1 MSINYAPKT
10 KTLDRSMVFFAQ
22 YLLQHIKE
30 KRLKKSLSKSK
41 MRLFSKSR
49 RSSSDSLTD
58 DKDAELL
65 SQLKEEVDREQNE
78 RKSLPETISSLNTIR
93 KEMIELVGYDAS
105 LLIPCFGCASVAA
118 LMSTAVPHF
127 YGLCVTCLA
136 NASITT
142 RKEVLTALSGLLGFS
157 VLEAVFAGFRGGL
170 FWVAGSRA
178 NYNVRV
184 KLHRNLLLQEAS
196 FFDSTET
203 GTLLSRLNNDANKIG
218 MVISF
223 HVNVIFRQFTQLVFG
238 AIYLLMI
245 SRRLAF
251 VAFTGIVLVAFVS
264 TVYGQFTRRLAER
277 VQDTFAAA
285 TAVAETSFS
294 MSETVRAFD
303 GVNSETT
310 KYEASQYRALELEE
324 VQAWA
329 YGSHKIVSEI
339 LEAGLQGFLLFTC
352 WSVGKAGGLP
362 AAKLTTFMFYVN
374 FVLQSTNEVGDQW
387 AKIQSAVGASKNV
400 FNLIQRTPSIRDTVK
415 DISSAENSTLISF
428 DESAPLIQF
437 SDMSVT
443 YGAMKAPALSNIN
456 LNINPGDRV
465 AIVGRSGSGKSSLLR
480 SVIRFYDPSSGTCKV
495 EGRNLIDLTREEIAS
510 KIALVEQEPHL
521 FPMSLI
527 DNVLYGVS
535 KDVFDNDTRE
545 ANYGAKWRDD
555 VAEALELAGLSVS
568 GAQQNNLGLELDTR
582 VGEGGRTLSG
592 GQRQRVAIARALIRK
607 PDVLLLD
614 EPTAALDSE
623 SEKIVVEALVNAMQK
638 TKSMLMVTHRLGVVR
653 SLGVNKVVVLER
665 GKIVEMGEPEKLL
678 RIDGLYAQ
686 LAKEQGITMREPELD
701 SYFNNTLDHDNPH
714 NLLVN

>member
-1 MSINYAPKT
+1 MPTSSFLFTNNAGSKLPLSWRRCTYANGKPSDLHGRMSLLKATQIEEHATLLAPQRNLFVDFKPKT
-10 KTLDRSMVFFAQ
+10 KSLDRSMVFFVR
-22 YLLQHIKE
+22 YLLQHVKE
-30 KRLKKSLSKSK
+30 KRLKRKLSKK
-41 MRLFSKSR
+41 MRLFSIFQS
-49 RSSSDSLTD
+49 SSSDRLKKEDTD
-58 DKDAELL
+58 LL
-65 SQLKEEVDREQNE
+65 SKLREEVEQEQNE
-78 RKSLPETISSLNTIR
+78 HKSFPETISSLNKIR

-105 LLIPCFGCASVAA
+105 LLIPCFGCAILAA

-136 NASITT
+136 NASVTSQ
-142 RKEVLTALSGLLGFS
+142 KEVVTALTGLLVFNM
-157 VLEAVFAGFRGGL
+157 LEALFAGFRGGL
-170 FWVAGSRA
+170 FWIAGSRA

-251 VAFTGIVLVAFVS
+251 VAFTGIVLVALVS
-264 TVYGQFTRRLAER
+264 TVYGQFTRRLAEK

-303 GVNSETT
+303 GLNSETT
-310 KYEASQYRALELEE
+310 KYEASQSRALDLEE
-324 VQAWA
+324 VQAWS
-329 YGSHKIVSEI
+329 YGAHKIISEV
-339 LEAGLQGFLLFTC
+339 LEAGLQGLLLFTC
-352 WSVGKAGGLP
+352 WSVGKSGGLS

-400 FNLIQRTPSIRDTVK
+400 FNLIQRTPSIRDPVQNFTELENGTLQQ
-415 DISSAENSTLISF
+415 ENSTLISY

-437 SDMSVT
+437 SGLSVT

-456 LNINPGDRV
+456 LDINAGDRV

-480 SVIRFYDPSSGTCKV
+480 SVIRFYDPSSGSCKV
-495 EGRNLIDLTREEIAS
+495 EGRNLIDMSRKEIAS

-535 KDVFDNDTRE
+535 KDALHNDTGE
-545 ANYGAKWRDD
+545 ACYSDKWRND
-555 VAEALELAGLSVS
+555 VAEALELAGLPVS
-568 GAQQNNLGLELDTR
+568 GKQQNNLGLELDTR

-614 EPTAALDSE
+614 EPT
-623 SEKIVVEALVNAMQK
+623 
-638 TKSMLMVTHRLGVVR
+638 
-653 SLGVNKVVVLER
+653 
-665 GKIVEMGEPEKLL
+665 
-678 RIDGLYAQ
+678 
-686 LAKEQGITMREPELD
+686 
-701 SYFNNTLDHDNPH
+701 
-714 NLLVN
+714 